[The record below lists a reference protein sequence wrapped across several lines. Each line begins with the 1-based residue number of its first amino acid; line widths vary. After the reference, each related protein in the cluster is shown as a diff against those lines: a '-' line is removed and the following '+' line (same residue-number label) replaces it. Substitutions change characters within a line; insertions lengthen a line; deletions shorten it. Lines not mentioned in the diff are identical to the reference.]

1 MITPTQSRLTT
12 GIMWLC
18 AAALSAGIAIY
29 SYRYLPGIGPRPTM
43 ILANLFARPWL
54 AVHVAGAATALLVWP
69 IQFVPRL
76 RMRRP
81 KLHTWVGRIYV
92 VGCLIG
98 GASGLIVAFGST
110 AGPIATAGFGTL
122 SIVWIITNIQG
133 WRFAVTRRFDRH
145 RAWMIRSFALTFGA
159 VTLRLYLPL
168 FPLLGVSFLDGYRA
182 DSILSWVPNLIIA
195 ELYIRWR
202 ASTAPMAR
210 RSGAGERDMAA
221 A

>member
-1 MITPTQSRLTT
+1 MTITRQSRSTARAL
-12 GIMWLC
+12 WLC

-29 SYRYLPGIGPRPTM
+29 SYRYLPGIGPRPATV
-43 ILANLFARPWL
+43 LANLFARPWL

-69 IQFVPRL
+69 VQFAPRL

-81 KLHTWVGRIYV
+81 KLHRWVGRVYV
-92 VGCLIG
+92 IACLIG
-98 GASGLIVAFGST
+98 GVSGLIVAFGST
-110 AGPIATAGFGTL
+110 AGPIATVGFGTL
-122 SIVWIITNIQG
+122 AIVWIIANIQG
-133 WRFAVTRRFDRH
+133 WRFAIARRFDRH

-182 DSILSWVPNLIIA
+182 ASILSWVPNLIMA
-195 ELYIRWR
+195 ELYIRRR

-210 RSGAGERDMAA
+210 RSRADEPDMVAA
-221 A
+221 